1 MKASNSNIMNK
12 GEIRSRIRA
21 HKTLLS
27 DSERASAA
35 SGVFELLEQM
45 AAFIMA
51 DKVLMYHS
59 LPDELSTR
67 EFLDKWHG
75 HKRMYLPRVNGVDLD
90 ILPYE
95 RTRTHLGAFRIE
107 EPDGDDIADVA
118 DMDMIVVPAVAYD
131 SLGRRVGRGK
141 GYYDRLL
148 SRTHAVTVGVAYDF
162 QLVDAF
168 GDYAFDVEEHDV
180 PVDYVITPSRFVKV
194 RRR

>member
-1 MKASNSNIMNK
+1 MNK
-12 GEIRSRIRA
+12 EEIRTRIRA
-21 HKTLLS
+21 RKTLLS
-27 DSERASAA
+27 DSERSSAA
-35 SGVFELLEQM
+35 GDVFALLERM

-51 DKVLMYHS
+51 DRVLMYHS

-75 HKRMYLPRVNGVDLD
+75 LKHFYLPRVNGVDLD

-107 EPDGDDIADVA
+107 EPDGDDTADVA
-118 DMDMIVVPAVAYD
+118 DMDLIVVPAVAYD
-131 SLGRRVGRGK
+131 SRGRRVGRGK

-148 SRTHAVTVGVAYDF
+148 SGARAVTVGVAYDF
-162 QLVDAF
+162 QLVDAD

-180 PVDYVITPSRFVKV
+180 PVDYVITPRRFIKV